1 MQQAK
6 THCAWLLSVM
16 YLLLFSLFLQHY
28 FNITIF
34 RKDYSGQLSAV
45 NSRVGIW
52 RYAKLETIGNP
63 KAKILNN
70 SDIVLI
76 FTQLAPTLDNLKR
89 FHWTRNSGI
98 LQYMYTDQL
107 QHWNLSPVFSLCI
120 IYTFFCRNSNIS
132 RNSSY
137 RFLWNFVRQNTC
149 TQSTDSVKHF

>member
-16 YLLLFSLFLQHY
+16 YLWLFSLFLQHY

-52 RYAKLETIGNP
+52 RYAKLETTGNP
-63 KAKILNN
+63 KAKNFQQLWHRFNIYSTRSYIRQLKKV
-70 SDIVLI
+70 SLDTKFGDFIV
-76 FTQLAPTLDNLKR
+76 
-89 FHWTRNSGI
+89 H
-98 LQYMYTDQL
+98 DQL
-107 QHWNLSPVFSLCI
+107 QHWNLSPVFSLSI

>member
-16 YLLLFSLFLQHY
+16 YLWLFSLFLQHD

-52 RYAKLETIGNP
+52 RYAKLETTGNP
-63 KAKILNN
+63 KAKNFQQLWHRFNIYSTRSYIRQLKKV
-70 SDIVLI
+70 SLDTKFGDFIV
-76 FTQLAPTLDNLKR
+76 
-89 FHWTRNSGI
+89 H
-98 LQYMYTDQL
+98 DQL

-120 IYTFFCRNSNIS
+120 IYAFFCRNFNIS

-137 RFLWNFVRQNTC
+137 RFLWNFVGQNTC